1 MNDPYKI
8 LGVSPTADED
18 EIKKAY
24 RALARKYHPDR
35 YAGKPELQA
44 SAEQKMKEI
53 NAAYEEVQAI
63 RSGKQQSGY
72 GSGFGYGT
80 GGFHA
85 STSTTGD
92 ALYTDIR
99 HLINNGAT
107 ERAFTLLTGV
117 PEQKRGGEWHFL
129 MGCVFVRM
137 GRRVDAGREFDIACG
152 MDPHN
157 AEYRA
162 ARERFDAQAN
172 TFRTQHTGSNSGCS
186 CCSLCATCLCANLC
200 CSCLRGL

>member
-1 MNDPYKI
+1 MRDPYQV
-8 LGVSPTADED
+8 LGVSPQADEE

-44 SAEQKMKEI
+44 SAEQKMKDI
-53 NAAYEEVQAI
+53 NAAYQEIQDM
-63 RSGKQQSGY
+63 RSGKAQG
-72 GSGFGYGT
+72 GFGHGT

-85 STSTTGD
+85 SETTSSDT
-92 ALYTDIR
+92 LYADIR

-107 ERAFTLLTGV
+107 ERAYTLLAGV

-137 GRRVDAGREFDIACG
+137 GRRADAMREFDIACG
-152 MDPHN
+152 MEPHN
-157 AEYRA
+157 AEYRT
-162 ARERFDAQAN
+162 ARERFDQQAN
-172 TFRTQHTGSNSGCS
+172 AFRTQHTTSNSGCS
-186 CCSLCATCLCANLC
+186 CCSLCATCICANLC
-200 CSCLRGL
+200 CSCLRQGM

>member
-1 MNDPYKI
+1 MRDPYQV
-8 LGVSPTADED
+8 LGVSRDADEE

-35 YAGKPELQA
+35 YAGKPDLQE
-44 SAEQKMKEI
+44 SAEQKMKDI
-53 NAAYEEVQAI
+53 NAAYQEIQDL
-63 RSGKQQSGY
+63 RSGKAQ
-72 GSGFGYGT
+72 SGFGFHQ
-80 GGFHA
+80 GGFQA
-85 STSTTGD
+85 TQSGTTGEE
-92 ALYTDIR
+92 LYTDIR

-107 ERAFTLLTGV
+107 ERAYSLLMGV

-129 MGCVFVRM
+129 MGCVYVRM

-152 MDPHN
+152 MEPHN
-157 AEYRA
+157 EEYRA

-172 TFRTQHTGSNSGCS
+172 AFRTQHTSTNSGCG

-200 CSCLRGL
+200 CSCLRQGS

>member
-63 RSGKQQSGY
+63 RSGKKQSA
-72 GSGFGYGT
+72 GSAYSG
-80 GGFHA
+80 GGFSA
-85 STSTTGD
+85 NYSPTGD

-99 HLINNGAT
+99 HLINLGQT
-107 ERAFTLLTGV
+107 ERAYTLLMGV

-129 MGCVFVRM
+129 TGCVYVRM
-137 GRRVDAGREFDIACG
+137 GRRADAMREFDIACG

-157 AEYRA
+157 AEYRT
-162 ARERFDAQAN
+162 ARERFEEQAN
-172 TFRTQHTGSNSGCS
+172 TFRTQHTTQSSGCS

-200 CSCLRGL
+200 CNCLRG